1 MANKHSE
8 RVEFDTELA
17 LGDGTNLDVCI
28 GFMRTTV
35 FGRDLY
41 GADADGNRGMWVDTI
56 DEDEYSCITVSWHI
70 SDTEMV
76 SFPAVNL
83 PGTVTIEGVNAAI
96 EAYMESH
103 EATGPEER
111 EEDCDDRDEDE

>member
-17 LGDGTNLDVCI
+17 LGDGANLDVCI

-35 FGRDLY
+35 WDRENY
-41 GADADGNRGMWVDTI
+41 GADADGNRGMMMDFVDS
-56 DEDEYSCITVSWHI
+56 DEYTCITVSWHI
-70 SDTEMV
+70 TDTEMV

-83 PGTVTIEGVNAAI
+83 PGTVTIEAVNAAI